1 MAANDDKARPLQERI
16 AALFGSGAYFDPRDG
31 AGGTSP
37 GSIKHQDVAAALGY
51 VAAQQGRVAALVLET
66 HYGSTLAHERELSK
80 AWEASE
86 QVPTANA
93 QAVILTRFAGA
104 LAIRQLAGLKYN
116 STQYAEYAYL
126 LFSRR
131 EALQRRVAEAGA
143 WMEAIRSEA
152 LREFLKQLRHEA
164 VEREKRKAQRLQQ
177 RAA

>member
-1 MAANDDKARPLQERI
+1 MAEDRDKARPVQERI
-16 AALFGSGAYFDPRDG
+16 AALFGSGSYFDPRDG

-51 VAAQQGRVAALVLET
+51 VASKQGRIAALVLET

-80 AWEASE
+80 AWEAHE
-86 QVPTANA
+86 QISTVNA
-93 QAVILTRFAGA
+93 QALILTRFAGA
-104 LAIRQLAGLKYN
+104 LAIRQLAGTKYN
-116 STQYAEYAYL
+116 TTAYAEYAYL

-143 WMEAIRSEA
+143 WMEGVRSEA

-164 VEREKRKAQRLQQ
+164 VEREKRKVEREQQ